1 MVVIAV
7 IEVTV
12 QFLILLLGRNVG
24 DLDVV
29 LLLEGILVEIYL
41 ALDAVIL
48 RYLILAE

>member
-1 MVVIAV
+1 MVIAV
-7 IEVTV
+7 VEVTV

-29 LLLEGILVEIYL
+29 LLLEGILVEVDL

-48 RYLILAE
+48 GYLILAE

>member
-1 MVVIAV
+1 MVIAV
-7 IEVTV
+7 IKVTV

-29 LLLEGILVEIYL
+29 LLLEGILVEVYL

-48 RYLILAE
+48 GYLILAE